1 MQVIRRERLEP
12 FIPALKILCII
23 AAIGF
28 TVLLLFKDL
37 YFYTWEEKSET
48 IIYSI
53 PMVFLFF
60 MWIKYRLD
68 EKNVFQHQMLL
79 IDIVAV
85 LLSAARILGLF
96 WHSGHALF
104 ILYTFL
110 TSKSKAYRILCIP
123 FIILTIGV
131 KAYWGDILTPTLGVI
146 IAIALFVIRQQLE
159 NKIKKTPNNG

>member
-1 MQVIRRERLEP
+1 MQIIPRERLEP
-12 FIPALKILCII
+12 LVPQLKTFCII

-28 TVLLLFKDL
+28 TGLLLSKDL
-37 YFYTWEEKSET
+37 YFYTWVEKRET

-68 EKNVFQHQMLL
+68 EKDVFQHQMLL
-79 IDIVAV
+79 IDITAV
-85 LLSAARILGLF
+85 FLSAARILGLF

-110 TSKSKAYRILCIP
+110 TSKSKAYQILCIP
-123 FIILTIGV
+123 FIMLTIGV
-131 KAYWGDILTPTLGVI
+131 KVYWSDILTPTLGII
-146 IAIALFVIRQQLE
+146 IAVALFVIRQRLE